1 MRRGGLLEV
10 ALGFTVLLA
19 SYTSHGADAN
29 LEAGNVKETRASR
42 AKRRGGGG
50 HDALKGPNVCGSR
63 YNAYCCPGWKTLP
76 GGNQCI
82 VPICRHS
89 CGDGFCSRPNMCTCP
104 SGQISPSCGS
114 RSIQHCN
121 IRCMNGGSCSD
132 DHCLCQKGY
141 TGTHCGQPVCE
152 SGCLN
157 GGRCVAPNRCACT
170 YGFTGPQC
178 ERDYRTGPCFTVVS
192 NQMCQGQLSGIVCT
206 KTLCCAT
213 VGRAWGHPCEMCPA
227 QPHPCRRG
235 FIPNIRT
242 GACQDVDECQAIPGL
257 CQGGNC
263 INTVGSFECKCPA
276 GHKFNEVS
284 QKCEDIDECS
294 TIPGICDGGECTNT
308 VSSYFCKCPP
318 GFYTSPD
325 GTRCI
330 DVRPGYCYT
339 TLANGRCSN
348 QLPQSITKMQCCCDV
363 GRCWSPGVAVAPEMC
378 PIRAT
383 EDFNKLCSIPM
394 GVPGRPEYPYAPIG
408 PIPPVHPIPPGFPG
422 PQISIP
428 RPPVEYPYPSRDPSR
443 VVPVNIT
450 TDYCQSF
457 RYLCQ
462 NGRCIPTPG
471 SYRCECNKGFQLDL
485 REECIDIDEC
495 ERNPCAG
502 GECINNQG
510 SYTCQCRVGYQSTLT
525 RTECRDIDE
534 CLQNGRICNN
544 GRCINTDG
552 SFHCVCNAGFH
563 ITRDGRNCED
573 MDECNIRNM
582 CLNGMCINEDGSFKC
597 ICKPGFQLA
606 SDGRYCKDINECETP
621 GICMNGRCVNT
632 DGSYR
637 CECFP
642 GLAVDL
648 DGRVCVDTHMRST
661 CYGGYKRGQ
670 CVKPL
675 FGAVTKSECCCASTE
690 YAFGEPCQPCPAQNS
705 AEYQALCSSGP
716 GMTSAG
722 SDINEC
728 ALDPDICP
736 NGSCENLRGTYKC
749 ICNSGYEVDSTGK
762 NCVDINECVLNSL
775 LCDNGQ
781 CRNTPGSFVCTCP
794 KGFVYKPELKTCED
808 IDECESNPCINGV
821 CKNSPGSFICECSS
835 ESTLDATKTI
845 CIETIK
851 GTCWQTIIDGR
862 CEINING
869 ATLKSQCCSSLG
881 AAWGSPCTPCQVDPI
896 CRKGFSR
903 IKGTQC
909 EDINECEVFPG
920 VCKNGQCVNSLGSFK
935 CECPNGM
942 TLDATGRICLDIRL
956 ETCFL
961 RYDDEECTL
970 PIAGRHRMDACCC
983 SVGAAWGTEECE
995 ECPPRST
1002 PEYEEL
1008 CPRGPGFATKE
1019 ITNGKPFFK
1028 DINECKMIPSLC
1040 THGKCRNT
1048 IGSFKCRCDSGFALD
1063 SEERNC
1069 TDIDECRIS
1078 PDLCGRGQCV
1088 NTPGDFECKCD
1099 EGYESGFM
1107 MMKNCMDIDECQR
1120 DPLLCRGG
1128 ICLNTDGSYR
1138 CECPSGHQLSP
1149 NISACIDINECEL
1162 SANLCPHGRCVN
1174 LIGKYQCA
1182 CNPGYHS
1189 TPDRLFCVDID
1200 ECSIMNGGCETF
1212 CTNSEG
1218 SYECSCQPGFALMPD
1233 QRSCTDIDECE
1244 DNPNICDGGQCTNI
1258 PGEYR
1263 CLCYD
1268 GFMASEDMKTCV
1280 DVNEC
1285 DLNPNICL
1293 SGTCENTKGSFIC
1306 HCDMG
1311 YSGKK
1316 GKTGCT
1322 DINECEIGAHNCDRH
1337 AVCTNTAGSF
1347 KCSCSPGWIGDGIK
1361 CTDLDECSNGTH
1373 MCSQHADCKN
1383 TMGSYRC
1390 LCKEGYTGDGFTCTD
1405 LDECSENLNLC
1416 GNGQCLNAPGGY
1428 RCECDMGFVP
1438 SADGKACDDIDEC
1451 ALPNICVFGTCR
1463 NLPGLFRCECE
1474 IGYELDRSGGNCTDV
1489 NECLD
1494 PTTCISGN
1502 CVNTPGS
1509 YTCDCPPDFELNP
1522 TRVGCVDTRS
1532 GNCYL
1537 DIRPRGD
1544 NGDTSCSNEIGVGVS
1559 KASCCCSLGR
1569 AWGTPCELCPPVNTS
1584 EYKILCPGGE
1594 GFRPNPI
1601 TVILEDIDECQEL
1614 PGLCQGGKCI
1624 NTFGSFQCRCPTG
1637 YYLNED
1643 TRVCDDVNECDT
1655 PGICGPGTCYNS
1667 VGNYTCICPPDY
1679 MQVNGGNN
1687 CMDMRRSLCYRNYY
1701 ADNQTCDGELLFNMT
1716 KKMCCCSYNIGR
1728 AWNKPCEQCPI
1739 PSTDEFATLCGSQRP
1754 GFVID
1759 IYTGLPVDIDE
1770 CREIPGVCENG
1781 VCINMVGSFRC
1792 ECPVGFFYNDKLLV
1806 CEDIDECQNGPVCQ
1820 RNAECVN
1827 TAGSYRCDCKP
1838 GYRLTSTGQC
1848 NDRNECQEI
1857 PNICSHGQCIDTVG
1871 SFYCLCHTGFK
1882 TNADQT
1888 MCLDI
1893 NECEKDACGN
1903 GTCRNTIGSFNCR
1916 CNHGFILSHN
1926 NDCIDVDECATGN
1939 GNLCRNGQCI
1949 NLVGT
1954 FRCQCNEGYEVVP
1967 DGRTCVD
1974 INECLLE
1981 PGKCAPGTCQNLDGS
1996 FRCICPPGYSLQND
2010 KCEDID
2016 ECVEEPEICALGT
2029 CSNTEGS
2036 FKCLCPEGFS
2046 LSSTGRRCQ
2055 DLRMSYCYAK
2065 FEGGKC
2071 SSPKSRNHSKQEC
2084 CCALKGEGWGDPC
2097 ELCPTEPDEAFRQIC
2112 PYGSGI
2118 IVGPDDSAVD
2128 MDECKEPDVC
2138 KHGQCINTD
2147 GSYRCECPFG
2157 FILEGNECVD
2167 TDECSVGNPCGN
2179 GTCKNVIGGFECTC
2193 EEGFEPGPMMTC
2205 EDINECAQN
2214 PLLCAFR
2221 CVNTYGSYECKCPVG
2236 YVLREDRR
2244 MCKDEDE
2251 CENGKH
2257 DCAEKQMECKNLIG
2271 TYMCICS
2278 PGYQRRP
2285 DGEGCIDENECQTKP
2300 GICENGRCLNTPGSY
2315 TCECNDGFTA
2325 SPTQDECLDNRE
2337 GYCFTEVL
2345 QNMCQIGSSNRNP
2358 VTKSECCCDGGRG
2371 WSTQC
2376 EICPFQ
2382 GTVAFKKLCPHG
2394 RGFMTNGADIDEC
2407 KVIHDV
2413 CRNGECVNDRGLY
2426 HCICK
2431 TGYTPDITGTACVDL
2446 NECNQAPKP
2455 CNFICKNTE
2464 GSYQCSC
2471 PKGYILQD
2479 DGRSCKDLDECATKQ
2494 HNCQF
2499 LCVNTI
2505 GSFTCKCPPG
2515 FTQHHTACIDNN
2527 ECTSDINLCGSKG
2540 VCQNTPG
2547 SFTCECQRGFSLDQ
2561 SGASCEDVDECEGN
2575 HRCQHGCQNIIG
2587 GYRCSC
2593 PQGYLQHYQWNQCVD
2608 ENECLSAH
2616 ICGGASCHN
2625 TLGSY
2630 KCMCPAGF
2638 HYEQFSGGCQ
2648 DINECGSSQAPCS
2661 YGCSNTE
2668 GGYLC
2673 GCPPGYF
2680 RIGQGHCV
2688 SGMGMGRGGPEPP
2701 ASSEMDDNSL
2711 SPEACY
2717 ECKING
2723 YPKRGRKRRS
2733 TNETEASNIEEQPE
2747 IDANVSLA
2755 SWDVEK
2761 TAIFAFNISRVS
2773 NKVRILELLPA
2784 LTTLTNHNR
2793 YLIESGNQDGF
2804 FKINQKEG
2812 ISYLHFTK
2820 KRPVAGTYSLQ
2831 ISSTP
2836 LYKKKELNQLED
2848 KYDKDYLSGELGD
2861 NLKMRIQILLH

>member
-1 MRRGGLLEV
+1 MRRGGLLEL
-10 ALGFTVLLA
+10 ALGFTVLLS
-19 SYTSHGADAN
+19 SYTSHGAEGN
-29 LEAGNVKETRASR
+29 SETGNVKETRASR

-104 SGQISPSCGS
+104 TGQISPSCGS

-178 ERDYRTGPCFTVVS
+178 ERDYRTGPCFTLVS

-276 GHKFNEVS
+276 GHKFNEVT
-284 QKCEDIDECS
+284 QKCEDIDECT
-294 TIPGICDGGECTNT
+294 TIPGVCDGGECSNT

-330 DVRPGYCYT
+330 DVRQGFCYT
-339 TLANGRCSN
+339 SLANGRCNN
-348 QLPQSITKMQCCCDV
+348 QLPQQLTKTQCCCDV
-363 GRCWSPGVAVAPEMC
+363 GRCWAAGPATAPEMC

-383 EDFNKLCSIPM
+383 EEFHRLCTLP
-394 GVPGRPEYPYAPIG
+394 GLVPGRPD
-408 PIPPVHPIPPGFPG
+408 IPLPPGVFPPSG
-422 PQISIP
+422 PVPPGVPVPPGIYPPIP
-428 RPPVEYPYPSRDPSR
+428 RPQLPEPYPSREPSR
-443 VVPVNIT
+443 VLPVNIT
-450 TDYCQSF
+450 DYCQLY
-457 RYLCQ
+457 RGLCL
-462 NGRCIPTPG
+462 NGHCIPTPG
-471 SYRCECNKGFQLDL
+471 SYRCECNKGFQLDI
-485 REECIDIDEC
+485 RGECIDVDEC
-495 ERNPCAG
+495 EKNPCIG
-502 GECINNQG
+502 GECVNTQG
-510 SYTCQCRVGYQSTLT
+510 SYICQCRVGYQSTLT

-563 ITRDGRNCED
+563 VASDGKNCED
-573 MDECNIRNM
+573 MDECSIRNM

-642 GLAVDL
+642 GLAVGL

-716 GMTSAG
+716 GMTSGG

-736 NGSCENLRGTYKC
+736 NGICENLRGTYKC
-749 ICNSGYEVDSTGK
+749 ICNSGYEVDASGK
-762 NCVDINECVLNSL
+762 NCVDINECALNTL

-781 CRNTPGSFVCTCP
+781 CRNTPGSFTCTCP
-794 KGFVYKPELKTCED
+794 KGFVYKPDLKTCED
-808 IDECESNPCINGV
+808 IDECESSPCVNGV
-821 CKNSPGSFICECSS
+821 CKNTLGSFVCECSS
-835 ESTLDATKTI
+835 ESTLDTTKTI

-851 GTCWQTIIDGR
+851 GTCWQSIVDGR

-881 AAWGSPCTPCQVDPI
+881 AAWGSPCTPCQTDPI
-896 CRKGFSR
+896 CAKGYSR

-909 EDINECEVFPG
+909 EDINECIVFPG
-920 VCKNGQCVNSLGSFK
+920 VCKNGHCVNTLGSFV
-935 CECPNGM
+935 CQCPSGM
-942 TLDATGRICLDIRL
+942 TLDLTGRICLDIRL
-956 ETCFL
+956 ETCYL
-961 RYDDEECTL
+961 KHEDEECSL
-970 PIAGRHRMDACCC
+970 PVAGRHRMDACCC
-983 SVGAAWGTEECE
+983 SVGAAWGSIECE
-995 ECPPRST
+995 ECPVRNT
-1002 PEYEEL
+1002 PEYDAL
-1008 CPRGPGFATKE
+1008 CPRGPGFATRGE
-1019 ITNGKPFFK
+1019 IINGKPFFK
-1028 DINECKMIPSLC
+1028 
-1040 THGKCRNT
+1040 
-1048 IGSFKCRCDSGFALD
+1048 
-1063 SEERNC
+1063 
-1069 TDIDECRIS
+1069 
-1078 PDLCGRGQCV
+1078 
-1088 NTPGDFECKCD
+1088 
-1099 EGYESGFM
+1099 
-1107 MMKNCMDIDECQR
+1107 
-1120 DPLLCRGG
+1120 
-1128 ICLNTDGSYR
+1128 
-1138 CECPSGHQLSP
+1138 
-1149 NISACIDINECEL
+1149 
-1162 SANLCPHGRCVN
+1162 
-1174 LIGKYQCA
+1174 
-1182 CNPGYHS
+1182 
-1189 TPDRLFCVDID
+1189 
-1200 ECSIMNGGCETF
+1200 
-1212 CTNSEG
+1212 
-1218 SYECSCQPGFALMPD
+1218 
-1233 QRSCTDIDECE
+1233 
-1244 DNPNICDGGQCTNI
+1244 
-1258 PGEYR
+1258 
-1263 CLCYD
+1263 
-1268 GFMASEDMKTCV
+1268 
-1280 DVNEC
+1280 
-1285 DLNPNICL
+1285 
-1293 SGTCENTKGSFIC
+1293 
-1306 HCDMG
+1306 
-1311 YSGKK
+1311 
-1316 GKTGCT
+1316 
-1322 DINECEIGAHNCDRH
+1322 
-1337 AVCTNTAGSF
+1337 
-1347 KCSCSPGWIGDGIK
+1347 
-1361 CTDLDECSNGTH
+1361 DLDECSNGTH
-1373 MCSQHADCKN
+1373 MCNQHADCKN

-1390 LCKEGYTGDGFTCTD
+1390 LCKEGYTGDGFTCID

-1438 SADGKACDDIDEC
+1438 SADGKACEDIDEC
-1451 ALPNICVFGTCR
+1451 SLPNICVFGTCH

-1474 IGYELDRSGGNCTDV
+1474 TGYELDRTGGNCTDV

-1559 KASCCCSLGR
+1559 KASCCCSLGK
-1569 AWGTPCELCPPVNTS
+1569 AWGTPCELCPAVNTS

-1637 YYLNED
+1637 YYLNEE
-1643 TRVCDDVNECDT
+1643 TRVCDDVNECET
-1655 PGICGPGTCYNS
+1655 PGICGPGTCYNT

-1792 ECPVGFFYNDKLLV
+1792 ECPVGFFYNDKLLI

-1820 RNAECVN
+1820 RNAECIN
-1827 TAGSYRCDCKP
+1827 TAGSFRCDCKP
-1838 GYRLTSTGQC
+1838 GYRFTSTGQC

-1882 TNADQT
+1882 TNAEQN
-1888 MCLDI
+1888 MCVDI
-1893 NECEKDACGN
+1893 NECERDACGN
-1903 GTCRNTIGSFNCR
+1903 GTCRNTVGSFNCR

-1939 GNLCRNGQCI
+1939 GNLCRNGQCL
-1949 NLVGT
+1949 NTVGS
-1954 FRCQCNEGYEVVP
+1954 FQCQCNEGYEVTA
-1967 DGRTCVD
+1967 DGRSCVD
-1974 INECLLE
+1974 INECLAD

-1996 FRCICPPGYSLQND
+1996 YRCICPPGYSLQND
-2010 KCEDID
+2010 NCEDID

-2029 CSNTEGS
+2029 CSNTPGS

-2118 IVGPDDSAVD
+2118 IVGPDDTRID
-2128 MDECKEPDVC
+2128 MDECKEPDIC
-2138 KHGQCINTD
+2138 KYGQCINTD

-2157 FILEGNECVD
+2157 YILHGVECVD

-2221 CVNTYGSYECKCPVG
+2221 CVNTYGSYECKCPTG

-2244 MCKDEDE
+2244 MCKDENE
-2251 CENGKH
+2251 CEEGKH

-2271 TYMCICS
+2271 TYMCICG

-2300 GICENGRCLNTPGSY
+2300 GICENGRCLNTRGSY

-2325 SPTQDECLDNRE
+2325 SPAQDECLDNRE

-2345 QNMCQIGSSNRNP
+2345 QSMCQIGSSNRNP

-2371 WSTQC
+2371 WGPHC

-2382 GTVAFKKLCPHG
+2382 GTVPFKKLCPHG

-2413 CRNGECVNDRGLY
+2413 CRNGECVNERGSY
-2426 HCICK
+2426 HCNCN
-2431 TGYTPDITGTACVDL
+2431 TGYTPDITGTTCVDL

-2471 PKGYILQD
+2471 PKGYILQE

-2505 GSFTCKCPPG
+2505 GGFTCKCPPG

-2527 ECTSDINLCGSKG
+2527 ECTSEVNLCGAKG

-2630 KCMCPAGF
+2630 KCMCPTGF
-2638 HYEQFSGGCQ
+2638 QYEQFSGGCQ
-2648 DINECGSSQAPCS
+2648 DVNECGSAQAPCS

-2688 SGMGMGRGGPEPP
+2688 SGMGMGRGPEAPV
-2701 ASSEMDDNSL
+2701 SGEVDDNSL

-2733 TNETEASNIEEQPE
+2733 VNETDALDAEDQPE
-2747 IDANVSLA
+2747 MEAPVSLA

-2761 TAIFAFNISRVS
+2761 TAVFTFNVSSIS

-2793 YLIESGNQDGF
+2793 YLIESGNEDGL

-2812 ISYLHFTK
+2812 ISYLHFSK
-2820 KRPVAGTYSLQ
+2820 KKPVAGTYSLQ
-2831 ISSTP
+2831 ISSIP

-2848 KYDKDYLSGELGD
+2848 KHDKDYLSGELGD
-2861 NLKMRIQILLH
+2861 NLKMKIQILLH